1 MTNEDEKVQAT
12 IETFAK
18 TLPTFPDG
26 RINYSDAN
34 TAPVITVF
42 IQYNDEIL
50 LLKRSNKVSTYQE
63 KWNTVAGYLDEIKPL
78 REKILEE
85 LSEEIGISEDNI
97 LSHRIGES
105 YTFTDSTIGKTW
117 IVYPALIKLKTKPPI
132 HLDWEH
138 TECRW
143 IKPKELGDFD
153 HVPKLDQSLGKIM
166 KWID

>member
-18 TLPTFPDG
+18 TLTTFPDG

-78 REKILEE
+78 RKKILEE
-85 LSEEIGISEDNI
+85 LSEELDISEDNI
-97 LSHRIGES
+97 LSHHIGES
-105 YTFTDSTIGKTW
+105 YTFTDSTIRKTW
-117 IVYPALIKLKTKPPI
+117 IIYPVLVKLRCKPSI
-132 HLDWEH
+132 RLDWEH
-138 TECRW
+138 TEYRW
-143 IKPKELGDFD
+143 IKSRELRNFN
-153 HVPKLDQSLGKIM
+153 HVPNLDQSLGKIM